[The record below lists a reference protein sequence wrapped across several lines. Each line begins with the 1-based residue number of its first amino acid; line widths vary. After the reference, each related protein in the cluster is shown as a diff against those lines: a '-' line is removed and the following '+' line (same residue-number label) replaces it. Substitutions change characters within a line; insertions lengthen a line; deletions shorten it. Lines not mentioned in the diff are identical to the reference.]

1 MNHKEIGISEM
12 LRCMIRRKWKKK
24 GLLTALICLFFFL
37 LATVPVLI
45 GLVQEYLYQRN
56 IQLYGSFH
64 IRYEGLSLSD
74 TDKMRADPAVTD
86 SVRMWYDV
94 IPDFIGDKYAN
105 ILYADA
111 GLLDGISNYT
121 LHDGRLPAAENEI
134 LCDTVFRTAYPDM
147 IEQDSVKLGE
157 KTYQIVG
164 TFVSKSNESYDSIY
178 TPLFLAKFDPSYYQ
192 QEQGMLLLQLSG
204 DTQSKRFRQI
214 QDFIARNHI
223 TAQESYNYT
232 ALGGAYMQPDG
243 KLEPFFLTVYRVVML
258 LLTGIGCV
266 FIVLC
271 FWLSMQNLR
280 REIQISSAVGIAKKD
295 LRKGLITVMLRIV
308 LTGILLAVMI
318 SFVVTGICCRYMH
331 MQFSAAM
338 CSNLKQY
345 GIALL
350 PFILSMAVMV
360 LLTRKLFPENIAAA
374 LGNRSQ
380 IYTGRRAYKE
390 KSILERARFPFLR
403 IAEQNNVLRPM
414 QKFLSVAVIAMSVCL
429 PVSMLYLFSTFN
441 TNSAQELYDYQV
453 QFSFLDNMESITGS
467 RRLEQSYAMLKEL
480 PDTEIYPFFTEG
492 VQAVMKKNDVSEA
505 YRNYRS
511 AHSAEYQK
519 QFALHSAAV
528 YEEQILLIGTDP
540 DTLQRMFGVT
550 NYPDGIPSG
559 ECIVVDQI
567 MSQNAGKVSVGI
579 QTGTQITLKPNFF
592 CSESRRF
599 TVAGIAPKLPFY
611 DSVYDGMIL
620 LLLNEQDY
628 HDYNSILYPTSLY
641 VNTSDP
647 QRLEKFVEEQPEM
660 RLVDLREERRIATE
674 TQLLIMTVGIGIL
687 AGLLAIICICCYF
700 VLQDQTDRMQGQY
713 AMMQAVGVPF
723 RKISF
728 IQQFSILDLY
738 WRSIVIGILLS
749 IAACFGIWIM
759 MRESNTFFAAFSVK
773 WPQILLPCLVIGIAF
788 MIIAI
793 PLHRLLR
800 TNKILDALHQE

>member
-1 MNHKEIGISEM
+1 MNHKETGISGM

-37 LATVPVLI
+37 LAAVPVLI
-45 GLVQEYLYQRN
+45 HSAQEYLYRKN
-56 IQLYGSFH
+56 TKLYGSYDVT
-64 IRYEGLSLSD
+64 YEGLSIEDAEILRND
-74 TDKMRADPAVTD
+74 TAVTD
-86 SVRMWYDV
+86 SARMWYDV

-111 GLLDGISNYT
+111 SMLGGISNYT

-134 LCDTVFRTAYPDM
+134 LCDTIFRTAYPDM
-147 IEQDSVKLGE
+147 IEHDSVKLGE

-164 TFVSKSNESYDSIY
+164 AFVSKSNENYDSIY
-178 TPLFLAKFDPSYYQ
+178 TPLFIAGFDSAKYQ
-192 QEQGMLLLQLSG
+192 QSQGMLMLQFSG
-204 DTQSKRFRQI
+204 KTQSKRFQSI
-214 QDFIARNHI
+214 QNFIARNQI
-223 TAQESYNYT
+223 AAQESYNYT
-232 ALGGAYMQPDG
+232 ALGSAYMQPDG

-271 FWLSMQNLR
+271 FWLSFQNLR

-295 LRKGLITVMLRIV
+295 LQKGLISVMLRIV
-308 LTGILLAVMI
+308 LTGILIAVLL
-318 SFVVTGICCRYMH
+318 SLVVIGICCRYMH
-331 MQFSAAM
+331 MPFSATM

-350 PFILSMAVMV
+350 PFILSMAVMI
-360 LLTRKLFPENIAAA
+360 LLTGKLFSENIAAA

-403 IAEQNNVLRPM
+403 IAEQNNILRPM
-414 QKFLSVAVIAMSVCL
+414 QKFLSVAVIALSVCL

-441 TNSAQELYDYQV
+441 TNSAQELYDFQI

-467 RRLEQSYAMLKEL
+467 KRLEQSYAMLKEL

-511 AHSAEYQK
+511 AHSTEYQK

-550 NYPDGIPSG
+550 GYPEGIPSG

-592 CSESRRF
+592 CSERRRF

-611 DSVYDGMIL
+611 NSFYDGMIL

-628 HDYNSILYPTSLY
+628 HDYNSILYPSSLY

-660 RLVDLREERRIATE
+660 RLADLREERRIATE
-674 TQLLIMTVGIGIL
+674 TQLLIMAVGIGIL
-687 AGLLAIICICCYF
+687 IGLLAIICICCYF
-700 VLQDQTDRMQGQY
+700 VLQDQTDRMRGQY

-728 IQQFSILDLY
+728 VQLYSILSLY
-738 WRSIVIGILLS
+738 WKSIVIGVLLS

-759 MRESNTFFAAFSVK
+759 MRESNTFFADFSVQ
-773 WPQILLPCLVIGIAF
+773 WVQILLPCLAIGIAF

-793 PLHRLLR
+793 QLHSLLR
-800 TNKILDALHQE
+800 NNDILDSLHQE

>member
-12 LRCMIRRKWKKK
+12 LRCMIRRKWRKK

-37 LATVPVLI
+37 LAAVPVLI
-45 GLVQEYLYQRN
+45 HSAQEYLYRRN
-56 IQLYGSFH
+56 TKLYGSYD
-64 IRYEGLSLSD
+64 ITYEGLSIEAAEKLRND
-74 TDKMRADPAVTD
+74 TAVTD

-105 ILYADA
+105 ILYADPS
-111 GLLDGISNYT
+111 LLGGISNYT

-134 LCDTVFRTAYPDM
+134 LCDTIFRTAYPDM
-147 IEQDSVKLGE
+147 IEHDSVKLGE

-164 TFVSKSNESYDSIY
+164 TFASKSNESYDAIY
-178 TPLFLAKFDPSYYQ
+178 TPLFIGKFDDASYQ
-192 QEQGMLLLQLSG
+192 QAQGMLMLQFSG
-204 DTQSKRFRQI
+204 EKQSKRFQLIQHFIVRNQI
-214 QDFIARNHI
+214 A
-223 TAQESYNYT
+223 AQESYNYT
-232 ALGGAYMQPDG
+232 ALGSAYMQPDG

-271 FWLSMQNLR
+271 FWLSFQNLR

-295 LRKGLITVMLRIV
+295 LQKGLISVMLRIV
-308 LTGILLAVMI
+308 LIGILIAVLL
-318 SFVVTGICCRYMH
+318 SLVVVGICCRYMQLSLLEAACSLLP
-331 MQFSAAM
+331 QF
-338 CSNLKQY
+338 

-350 PFILSMAVMV
+350 PFVLSMVIMI
-360 LLTRKLFPENIAAA
+360 LLTGKLFPKNIAAA

-380 IYTGRRAYKE
+380 IYTGRRVYKA
-390 KSILERARFPFLR
+390 KSILECARFPFLR
-403 IAEQNNVLRPM
+403 IAEQNNILRPM
-414 QKFLSVAVIAMSVCL
+414 QKFLSVAVIALSVCL

-441 TNSAQELYDYQV
+441 TNSAQELYDFQI

-467 RRLEQSYAMLKEL
+467 KRLEQSYAMLKEL

-511 AHSAEYQK
+511 ANSTEYQK
-519 QFALHSAAV
+519 QFAMHSSAV

-540 DTLQRMFGVT
+540 DTLKRMFGVT
-550 NYPDGIPSG
+550 GYPDGIPSG

-567 MSQNAGKVSVGI
+567 MSQNAGKVSVGV

-647 QRLEKFVEEQPEM
+647 QRLEKFMEEQPEM
-660 RLVDLREERRIATE
+660 RLADLRETRKIAIE
-674 TQLLIMTVGIGIL
+674 TKLLIMTVGIGIL
-687 AGLLAIICICCYF
+687 IGLLAIICICCYF
-700 VLQDQTDRMQGQY
+700 VLQDQTDRMRGQY

-723 RKISF
+723 QKISF
-728 IQQFSILDLY
+728 IQQYSILNLY
-738 WRSIVIGILLS
+738 WKSIVIGIFLS

-759 MRESNTFFAAFSVK
+759 MRESNTFFADFSLK
-773 WPQILLPCLVIGIAF
+773 WSQILLPCLIIGITF
-788 MIIAI
+788 MVIAI
-793 PLHRLLR
+793 PLHMMLR
-800 TNKILDALHQE
+800 RMNMLASLSQE